1 MVDVARRRATY
12 AEYLAVANDSP
23 VKYEYVAGE
32 IVAMSGGT
40 IAHARLIGQASHV
53 LNAALAGRPCI
64 VLPSDMRVRI
74 RTAHRS
80 TYPDLFVVC
89 GEPELDADDD
99 HAVINPTLIVEG
111 LSDSSQDTDRTDKLA
126 AYRRLPSLAEYV
138 LVSQHERRLEVYRRE
153 GRRWYLDEYGA
164 GDVAKLESLEIELR
178 VDDLYADRVGVIV
191 AR

>member
-32 IVAMSGGT
+32 IVARPGGT
-40 IAHARLIGQASHV
+40 IAHARLIGQTSQV

-74 RTAHRS
+74 RTADRS
-80 TYPDLFVVC
+80 TYPDLYVVC

-99 HAVINPTLIVEG
+99 HAVINPTLIVEV
-111 LSDSSQDTDRTDKLA
+111 LSDSSQDSDRTDKFA

-153 GRRWYLDEYGA
+153 GRRWYLDEYCA
-164 GDVAKLESLEIELR
+164 GDVAKLESLDIELR
-178 VDDLYADRVGVIV
+178 VDDLYVDRVGVIV
-191 AR
+191 AA